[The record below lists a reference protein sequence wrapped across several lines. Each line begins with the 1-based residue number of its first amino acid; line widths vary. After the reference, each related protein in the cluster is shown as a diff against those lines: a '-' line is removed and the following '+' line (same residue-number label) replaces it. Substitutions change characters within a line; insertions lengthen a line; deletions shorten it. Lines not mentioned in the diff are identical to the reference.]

1 VGCPYAE
8 SVPSFPFP
16 RLGVFAPSPEVEPGP
31 PKRVRIWDDSTPWL
45 ITRYNDVRE
54 VLSHP
59 AVSSDNTAKGY
70 PGANAAFHEVRL
82 RYPTFVTM
90 DAPEHGRYRRMLAA
104 EFSVK
109 RVEQLRPTIQQ
120 VVDELLD
127 TMLAKPSPADFVE
140 NFALALPSMM
150 ICHLLGV
157 PYEDHEYF
165 QTRTITMGS
174 SRSTRDES
182 AQAARELIDGYL
194 SDLIDR
200 KIAEPGDDVYSRLIV
215 NHHLTGEITRHDVK
229 SLARLLLV
237 AGHDTTANTTALGT
251 LALLVNPDQ
260 REKVAEDP
268 DRLMSAVEELLRYV
282 GLTHTGLRRT
292 ATADIEVGGQTIAA
306 GEGMI
311 CLNVA
316 ADLDGSVFADPGA
329 VNIERDNV
337 RDQLAFGFGPHQ
349 CLGQNLARAELQ
361 TVFRTLF
368 KRAPGIRLAIPLEQV
383 PFNETTHN
391 YGLDALPVAW

>member
-1 VGCPYAE
+1 
-8 SVPSFPFP
+8 
-16 RLGVFAPSPEVEPGP
+16 
-31 PKRVRIWDDSTPWL
+31 
-45 ITRYNDVRE
+45 
-54 VLSHP
+54 
-59 AVSSDNTAKGY
+59 
-70 PGANAAFHEVRL
+70 
-82 RYPTFVTM
+82 
-90 DAPEHGRYRRMLAA
+90 
-104 EFSVK
+104 
-109 RVEQLRPTIQQ
+109 
-120 VVDELLD
+120 
-127 TMLAKPSPADFVE
+127 
-140 NFALALPSMM
+140 
-150 ICHLLGV
+150 
-157 PYEDHEYF
+157 
-165 QTRTITMGS
+165 MGS

-182 AQAARELIDGYL
+182 ATAARELIDGYL

-316 ADLDGSVFADPGA
+316 ADLDGSVFADPDA

>member
-1 VGCPYAE
+1 MGCPFE
-8 SVPSFPFP
+8 PVPSFPYP
-16 RLGVFAPSPEVEPGP
+16 RVGVFEPSPEVAPGP

-45 ITRYNDVRE
+45 ITRYDQVRE

-59 AVSSDNTAKGY
+59 DVSSDNTAEGY
-70 PGANAAFHEVRL
+70 PGTNAAFHEVRL

-90 DAPEHGRYRRMLAA
+90 DAPEHSRYRRMLAA

-109 RVEQLRPTIQQ
+109 RVEQLRPMIQQ

-127 TMLAKPSPADFVE
+127 TMLAKPAPADFVE
-140 NFALALPSMM
+140 SFALALPSTI
-150 ICHLLGV
+150 ICNLLGV

-174 SRSTRDES
+174 DRSTREES
-182 AQAARELIDGYL
+182 AAAARELIDGYL
-194 SDLIDR
+194 SGLIDR
-200 KIAEPGDDVYSRLIV
+200 KIAEPGDDIYSRLIV
-215 NHHLTGEITRHDVK
+215 NHYLTGEITRHDVK

-251 LALLVNPDQ
+251 LALLVNPGQ
-260 REKVAEDP
+260 REKVTENP
-268 DRLMSAVEELLRYV
+268 DLVMPAVEELLRYV
-282 GLTHTGLRRT
+282 GLTHDGLRRT
-292 ATADIEVGGQTIAA
+292 AGADMEIGGRSIAA
-306 GEGMI
+306 GDGVI
-311 CLNVA
+311 CMNVSA
-316 ADLDGSVFADPGA
+316 GFDDSVFADPGT

-337 RDQLAFGFGPHQ
+337 RDHMAFGFGPHQ

-368 KRAPGIRLAIPLEQV
+368 KRAPGIRLAIPLEEV
-383 PFNETTHN
+383 AFNEATHN
-391 YGLDALPVAW
+391 YSLDSLPVTW

>member
-1 VGCPYAE
+1 MDCPFA
-8 SVPSFPFP
+8 SVPTFPYP
-16 RLGVFAPSPEVEPGP
+16 RAGVFEPSPELTPGP
-31 PKRVRIWDDSTPWL
+31 PRRVRIWDDSTPWL
-45 ITRYNDVRE
+45 ITRYDEVRE

-59 AVSSDNTAKGY
+59 DVSSDNTAKGY

-90 DAPEHGRYRRMLAA
+90 DAPEHGRYRRMLLA

-109 RVEQLRPTIQQ
+109 RVGELRPMIQQ
-120 VVDELLD
+120 VVDELID
-127 TMLAKPSPADFVE
+127 NMIAKPAPVDFVE
-140 NFALALPSMM
+140 NFALALPSTI
-150 ICHLLGV
+150 ICNLLGV

-174 SRSTRDES
+174 YRSTREQS
-182 AQAARELIDGYL
+182 TTAARELIDGYL

-200 KIAEPGDDVYSRLIV
+200 KIAEPGDDIYSRLIV

-260 REKVAEDP
+260 REKVAANP
-268 DRLMSAVEELLRYV
+268 DLVMPAVEELLRYV

-292 ATADIEVGGQTIAA
+292 AKADIEIGGQQIAA

-316 ADLDGSVFADPGA
+316 ADLDESVFGCPAE
-329 VNIERDNV
+329 VNVERENV
-337 RDQLAFGFGPHQ
+337 RDHLAFGFGPHQ
-349 CLGQNLARAELQ
+349 CIGQNLARAELQ
-361 TVFRTLF
+361 IVWRTLF
-368 KRAPGIRLAIPLEQV
+368 ERIPGIRLAIPLEEV
-383 PFNETTHN
+383 AFNENTHN
-391 YGLDALPVAW
+391 YGLDSLPVTW